1 MARSLWKGPFI
12 DFSLWKN
19 IKKAKNKQNKL
30 FSRRSLILPTFI
42 GKKFSVYTGNKWINL
57 TINQDKIGH
66 YFGEFAFTK
75 KIAIYKR
82 KSKIKNKK

>member
-19 IKKAKNKQNKL
+19 IKKAKNKHNKL
-30 FSRRSLILPTFI
+30 FSRRSLILPAFI
-42 GKKFSVYTGNKWINL
+42 GKKFSIHTGNKWINL

-82 KSKIKNKK
+82 KSKLKKK